1 VTCITAET
9 KKFGHIAHTR
19 GQEPKEKNVNA
30 IDMTRNGAAPAQKA
44 KSAAPA
50 KKTVGKILRDK
61 EAEFIGPV
69 TFALQV
75 ACVVALVWV
84 SIHFW
89 A

>member
-1 VTCITAET
+1 M
-9 KKFGHIAHTR
+9 
-19 GQEPKEKNVNA
+19 NA
-30 IDMTRNGAAPAQKA
+30 IDMTRNG
-44 KSAAPA
+44 SANVQDVQTDAPA
-50 KKTVGKILRDK
+50 KKTVGKMLSDK